1 MSAAIDVVALAQALI
16 RCPSVTPADAGALD
30 ILADA
35 LRELGF
41 VCERPR
47 FGEPGAGA
55 VDNLYARIG
64 NARPNFCFAG
74 HTDVVPTGDE
84 AAWTRPP
91 FAGQIEDG
99 RLWGR
104 GAADMKGAIAA
115 FVAASQRFLARRRQA
130 FEGSISLLVTG
141 DEEGPAINGTVKVL
155 EWMRMRGETIDAC
168 LVGEPT
174 NPLHLGEMMKIGRRG
189 SLNGVLTVLGTQG
202 HAAYPELADNPIPR
216 LVAMLGAIS
225 ASPLD
230 TGTPHFP
237 PSTLAITSVDVGN
250 VATNVIPERARAAFN
265 IRFNDRHTG
274 ASLES
279 WLNERFARAGG
290 RYALDVSVA
299 GEAFLTAPG
308 HLSEIV
314 AAAVRAATGTEPEC
328 STTGGTS
335 DARFIK
341 DHCPVV
347 EFGLVGATMHKVDE
361 NVAVHDICALSE
373 IYESVLA
380 RYFPDKG
387 T

>member
-1 MSAAIDVVALAQALI
+1 MSATIDAVALAQALV
-16 RCPSVTPADAGALD
+16 RCPSVTPDDAGALD
-30 ILADA
+30 VLGDA

-41 VCERPR
+41 VCERPQFR
-47 FGEPGAGA
+47 EPETDA
-55 VDNLYARIG
+55 VENLYARIG
-64 NARPNFCFAG
+64 DAPPNLCFAG

-91 FAGQIEDG
+91 FAGRIEDG

-115 FVAASQRFLARRRQA
+115 FVAASQRFLVRRQRA
-130 FEGSISLLVTG
+130 FAGSISLLVTG

-155 EWMRMRGETIDAC
+155 KWMRERGETIDAC

-174 NPLHLGEMMKIGRRG
+174 NPQRLGEMMKIGRRG

-202 HAAYPELADNPIPR
+202 HAAYSALADNPIPR
-216 LVAMLGAIS
+216 LIAMLAAIDEE
-225 ASPLD
+225 PLD

-237 PSTLAITSVDVGN
+237 PSTVALTSVDVGN
-250 VATNVIPERARAAFN
+250 VATNVIPARARAAFN

-274 ASLES
+274 ASLER
-279 WLNERFARAGG
+279 WLNERFAQIGG

-308 HLSEIV
+308 RLSEIV

-341 DHCPVV
+341 EHCPVV
-347 EFGLVGATMHKVDE
+347 EFGLVGATMHGVDE
-361 NVAVHDICALSE
+361 NVAVDDIRALSE
-373 IYESVLA
+373 IYEDVLA
-380 RYFPDKG
+380 RFFPDGG